1 MCGCGNRRGV
11 VATTGSCFA
20 SCHTCRTHMHLPTRK
35 NSESNCTSPLGTNR
49 KHCFSFSLTEAT
61 ITCTRLRCVRVA
73 AWLHG
78 CVAAATASTDDNMNV
93 QVTSADKVCIL
104 AVPRGWYSVRWVLRI
119 QHAAGAH
126 STTRTV
132 VCRVAGGEA
141 TEEWGWVPGQVWRA
155 AMRAFGR
162 VCMLSLK
169 HPSIRAHMV
178 IHLRPRCIAGP
189 RASRRLSIGCVE
201 HTRLAG

>member
-1 MCGCGNRRGV
+1 
-11 VATTGSCFA
+11 
-20 SCHTCRTHMHLPTRK
+20 MHLPTRK

-73 AWLHG
+73 AWLHD
-78 CVAAATASTDDNMNV
+78 CVAAAAARTDDNMNV

-104 AVPRGWYSVRWVLRI
+104 AVPRGWYSVHWVLRI

-162 VCMLSLK
+162 VRMLSLK